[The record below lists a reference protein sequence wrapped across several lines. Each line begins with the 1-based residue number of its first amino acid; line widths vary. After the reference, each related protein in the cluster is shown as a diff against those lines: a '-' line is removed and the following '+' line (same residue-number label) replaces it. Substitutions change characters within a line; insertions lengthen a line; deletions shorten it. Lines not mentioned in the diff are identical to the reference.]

1 MFYKSIHTAYG
12 LSAMAN
18 AQALG
23 VPINLTEM
31 AVGDGNGNPV
41 VPAESQTQL
50 VRERFRATVNRVY
63 QDPANALR
71 FTAEMIIPADVGG
84 FTLREIGIFDSHGGL
99 FVVGNLPDTYKPTG
113 LDGAYADTIVR
124 VEFFVANTDVV
135 TLQIDPSVAVAT
147 HTWILNTVTPGWLL
161 PGGTTFQILRKRS
174 NADGDVEWHDPDV
187 ANIFVDTIEETQ
199 TLADGQTIVD
209 LAVVNTL
216 GLAVYIDGLRL
227 RADQW
232 SADPLYATRLTLA
245 SAYPAGTQFVGAQNE
260 PAGNMPEPLRRSQNL
275 DDVLDKPLARQNI
288 NVFSRSETRQM
299 APPGLVAFFA
309 RATTPTGWLKANGAA
324 VSRAAYAD
332 LFAAIGTTFGAGDGV
347 NTFNLPD
354 MRGEFVRGWDDGRGV
369 DPDRTI
375 GSWQPDELKAHSHAT
390 KFDNRAGLDKD
401 HYLKG
406 ARYWDDGTA
415 GFPTNPAG
423 GAETRPRNR
432 ALLAC
437 IKW

>member
-1 MFYKSIHTAYG
+1 MFYKTIHTAYG
-12 LSAMAN
+12 LARM
-18 AQALG
+18 AQAEAAG
-23 VPINLTEM
+23 VPIVLAEV

-41 VPAESQTQL
+41 VPTESMTQL
-50 VRERFRATVNRVY
+50 VRERFRAPVNRVY
-63 QDPANALR
+63 QDPANPLR
-71 FTAEMIIPADVGG
+71 FTAELVIPADVGG
-84 FTLREIGIFDSHGGL
+84 FTLREIGIFDTEGSL

-124 VEFFVANTDVV
+124 VEFFVANVDVV

-147 HTWILNTVTPGWLL
+147 HTWILNNITPGWLL
-161 PGGTTFQILRKRS
+161 PGGNTFQILRKRS

-199 TLADGQTIVD
+199 TLAAGQTIVD

-216 GLAVYIDGLRL
+216 GLAVYIDGIRL

-232 SADPLYATRLTLA
+232 TADPIDAAKLTLA
-245 SAYPAGTQFVGAQNE
+245 TAYPAGTKFVGAQNE
-260 PAGNMPEPLRRSQNL
+260 PAGNLPEPLQRPKNL
-275 DDVLDKPLARQNI
+275 ADILDKPLARQNI
-288 NVFSRSETRQM
+288 DVFSRAETRQM

-309 RATTPTGWLKANGAA
+309 RSAAPTGWLKANGAA
-324 VSRAAYAD
+324 ISRTAYAE
-332 LFAAIGTTFGAGDGV
+332 LFAAIGTTFGPGDGT

-354 MRGEFVRGWDDGRGV
+354 MRGEFVRGWDDGRGI
-369 DPDRTI
+369 DAERAL
-375 GSWQPDELKAHSHAT
+375 GSWQADEFKAHAHGT
-390 KFDNRAGLDKD
+390 KFDNRNGIDGDAF
-401 HYLKG
+401 YKG
-406 ARYWDDGTA
+406 GRYWADGSA
-415 GFPTNPAG
+415 GFDTNPAG